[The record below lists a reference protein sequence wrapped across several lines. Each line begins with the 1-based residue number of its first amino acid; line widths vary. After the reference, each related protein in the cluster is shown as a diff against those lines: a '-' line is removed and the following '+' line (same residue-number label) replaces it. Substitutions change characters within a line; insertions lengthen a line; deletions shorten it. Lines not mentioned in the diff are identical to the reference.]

1 MILNFVEDYFLF
13 NCWMIYFHIWT
24 NGWALLFTHHAS
36 GLNGFDYLILTEN
49 LKRILFGIV
58 NLLFSN
64 LKLNMMIWNDEPNF
78 SRISWNL
85 NLWNVFYGYYI
96 IILALARLNNHK
108 KLLYTPFE
116 NLAAPGR
123 LCYHVWIDRTN
134 LVRFPTTKVSFTSH
148 TKLRRANDNTGRPT
162 TNR

>member
-49 LKRILFGIV
+49 LKRILFGVV

-85 NLWNVFYGYYI
+85 NLWNVFYAYYI
-96 IILALARLNNHK
+96 FFGTCTVEQSQK
-108 KLLYTPFE
+108 
-116 NLAAPGR
+116 
-123 LCYHVWIDRTN
+123 
-134 LVRFPTTKVSFTSH
+134 TTLHPLSES
-148 TKLRRANDNTGRPT
+148 GRPRPSVLSRM
-162 TNR
+162 NRSNQFGSFSYY